1 MPPRSSPSRS
11 GPGDPPPATT
21 SAELTQQLADLTAVV
36 RSFVVASAAR
46 AAPAEET
53 KDPAASG
60 ASEPTRAADPT
71 VQVLTALTNK
81 LTEAKTELNG
91 QVVHDFDFV
100 YTEPSKYTF
109 QLPAEPRFNVEHAAL
124 VKNEYRLYKALSTK
138 RVDPRKGARSYYDK
152 WFWDKVSS
160 PFKNAVRYPT
170 YEDYVRGTD
179 LHYKGMQVFFSSSSR
194 SRKSRLHGL
203 CEMLTTPW
211 TASPARPST

>member
-21 SAELTQQLADLTAVV
+21 SAELTQQLADLTAAVQSV
-36 RSFVVASAAR
+36 VVASSAR

-53 KDPAASG
+53 KLKDPAAAG

-91 QVVHDFDFV
+91 QVVHDFDFN

-109 QLPAEPRFNVEHAAL
+109 QLPAEPRFNVEHSNL
-124 VKNEYRLYKALSTK
+124 VKNESRLYKALITK
-138 RVDPRKGARSYYDK
+138 RIDPRKGARSYYDK
-152 WFWDKVSS
+152 WFWDKVS
-160 PFKNAVRYPT
+160 
-170 YEDYVRGTD
+170 
-179 LHYKGMQVFFSSSSR
+179 
-194 SRKSRLHGL
+194 
-203 CEMLTTPW
+203 
-211 TASPARPST
+211 AR